1 MKDKEKQ
8 VRHIRAARDWLGEA
22 EASVQADEG
31 VRGGL
36 KLMLAEAELVRMRE
50 TKPGRMRR
58 FFGRGAPLI
67 AACLIAAGAALFYRV
82 GMPAE
87 QAEIPAASEVA
98 REEAPKEARPL
109 PNAPLDAAPHS
120 EVGVAAERAAA
131 ETTQKKRREV
141 VPKEPVQ
148 ESAAAPSRVE
158 TTQRSAAPVQQQG
171 PAAKVPDAEVQKL
184 MQDAGKA
191 LREK

>member
-131 ETTQKKRREV
+131 ETIQKKRRE

-148 ESAAAPSRVE
+148 EGAAAPSRVE

>member
-67 AACLIAAGAALFYRV
+67 AACLIAAGAALFYRA

-87 QAEIPAASEVA
+87 QAEKPAVSEVA

-120 EVGVAAERAAA
+120 EVGVAAERAAD
-131 ETTQKKRREV
+131 ETIQKKRRE

-148 ESAAAPSRVE
+148 EGAAAPSRVE

>member
-58 FFGRGAPLI
+58 FFGCGAPLI
-67 AACLIAAGAALFYRV
+67 AACLIAAGAALFYRA

-120 EVGVAAERAAA
+120 EVGVAAERAAD
-131 ETTQKKRREV
+131 ETIQKKRRE

-148 ESAAAPSRVE
+148 EGAAAPSRVE

>member
-36 KLMLAEAELVRMRE
+36 KLMLAEAELAGMRE

-67 AACLIAAGAALFYRV
+67 AACLIAAGAALFYRAGSLPFPRWHGRKHRKRRAHFRTRLWTQRRIRKWALRQSV
-82 GMPAE
+82 PLMRRYKRN
-87 QAEIPAASEVA
+87 AARCRRSRCRRA
-98 REEAPKEARPL
+98 QQPHHAWRRRRGAQRLFSSK
-109 PNAPLDAAPHS
+109 APL
-120 EVGVAAERAAA
+120 
-131 ETTQKKRREV
+131 QKYPMRRY
-141 VPKEPVQ
+141 
-148 ESAAAPSRVE
+148 RN
-158 TTQRSAAPVQQQG
+158 
-171 PAAKVPDAEVQKL
+171 
-184 MQDAGKA
+184 
-191 LREK
+191 